1 MASTKSPV
9 TARHGMVAT
18 SQPLAVEAG
27 LNVLRSGGTAADAA
41 IAADAM
47 LGLTEP
53 MSAGIGGDLFVMYW
67 DAKTSKLYGLNASGR
82 SLYSLNRDVFKQM
95 GHVEI

>member
-1 MASTKSPV
+1 MPKFTTREGCVPPTPAVV
-9 TARHGMVAT
+9 TAKNGMVAT

-27 LNVLRSGGTAADAA
+27 LNVLRHGGTAADAA

-53 MSAGIGGDLFVMYW
+53 MSCRHRR
-67 DAKTSKLYGLNASGR
+67 R
-82 SLYSLNRDVFKQM
+82 SVRDVLGGQDFETVRPQC
-95 GHVEI
+95 